1 MTGDRSMDFE
11 AKGISI
17 SEEYGVI
24 VVGLVDDE
32 SSPSQYVL
40 LQRTLCPDEQDRE
53 LGHDRVHLQVNSES
67 KSGYVDVE
75 EAVLSRE
82 RLSLRFNQE
91 TAKIIGI
98 DDAIEI
104 RLAAPDMQLTDLEAA
119 CRKLF
124 DKQCFQVS

>member
-1 MTGDRSMDFE
+1 MDFE
-11 AKGISI
+11 AKSI
-17 SEEYGVI
+17 NIAEEYGVI

-32 SSPSQYVL
+32 SSPSRYVL
-40 LQRTLCPDEQDRE
+40 LQRTLSPDEQDRE

-67 KSGYVDVE
+67 KSGYGDVE
-75 EAVLSRE
+75 EAVLSRD

-91 TAKIIGI
+91 TARRIGI

-104 RLAAPDMQLTDLEAA
+104 RLAAPGVQLTALEAA

-124 DKQCFQVS
+124 DEQCFRVA